1 MRRGTHNK
9 ARPLAF
15 LNSLPQFLNHPQLSA
30 MISDRDEDAL
40 SYMTSLQVPVCP
52 QGDCGEMLGEWGS
65 SPSPREWGG
74 GG

>member
-1 MRRGTHNK
+1 
-9 ARPLAF
+9 
-15 LNSLPQFLNHPQLSA
+15 

-65 SPSPREWGG
+65 PPSPREWGG